1 MILINGVSPEGHNWG
16 PINLDAVGKGYI
28 AILIVW
34 SLLVFAGLFI
44 LHINRHKSFI
54 RMRNTRLTIAAVL
67 TIHVYLSLVF
77 LVYPLNG
84 SFPCDAEYWIMSI
97 YLPFG
102 IALFQAQNLQLLSLS
117 SMQKKLML
125 HPQTRPTGGR
135 WPRGIAEMRKAWR
148 RMNLMTRVY
157 TLIGAGMV
165 VQVRALRPQTE
176 AFLRIGRYLTQ
187 TPNRR
192 SRHSSY
198 SWYLGNFMNLELF
211 RTILGPQNVG
221 RAGNGEFFARF
232 AYLPPPPRGSA
243 IFFIVC
249 PTF

>member
-1 MILINGVSPEGHNWG
+1 MILISGVSPEGHNWG

-28 AILIVW
+28 GILIVW
-34 SLLVFAGLFI
+34 SLVVFAGLYV
-44 LHINRHKSFI
+44 LHINRRKPFI

-125 HPQTRPTGGR
+125 HPQTRPAGWR

-148 RMNLMTRVY
+148 RMNMMTRVY
-157 TLIGAGMV
+157 SLIGAGMV
-165 VQVRALRPQTE
+165 VQVRTLRTQIGI
-176 AFLRIGRYLTQ
+176 LRIERHLTRYTFSR
-187 TPNRR
+187 RR
-192 SRHSSY
+192 SWRSSF
-198 SWYLGNFMNLELF
+198 SWCLVNFINLELF
-211 RTILGPQNVG
+211 RMTSGLQNAGP
-221 RAGNGEFFARF
+221 AGSGESRVFA
-232 AYLPPPPRGSA
+232 
-243 IFFIVC
+243 
-249 PTF
+249 